1 MNHEIV
7 DQICEII
14 GRVFRS
20 TEDVDCEGGGFMRIR
35 VKLNTTQ
42 PLCRG
47 NVITMEDGE
56 QFWALFKYE
65 RLLNMCYWCD
75 CLDHTDKDCAIQI
88 NSKGTLSDGLKTIW
102 SKPLSISF
110 FLFKKTC
117 CGGAGIYEN
126 TKKAQDAGGPMMT

>member
-1 MNHEIV
+1 MPNILKNRGKKLESLQVYNIPVGFMNHEIV

-56 QFWALFKYE
+56 
-65 RLLNMCYWCD
+65 
-75 CLDHTDKDCAIQI
+75 
-88 NSKGTLSDGLKTIW
+88 
-102 SKPLSISF
+102 
-110 FLFKKTC
+110 
-117 CGGAGIYEN
+117 
-126 TKKAQDAGGPMMT
+126 